1 MTKKHFEA
9 FAEEI
14 KNNVAYQ
21 ENQKA
26 VADVVIAVAKKFN
39 ERFDEQKFLKACGL
53 TFETD

>member
-14 KNNVAYQ
+14 KNNVAYD
-21 ENQKA
+21 ENRQT

-39 ERFDEQKFLKACGL
+39 ERFDEKKFLKACGL
-53 TFETD
+53 TFESE